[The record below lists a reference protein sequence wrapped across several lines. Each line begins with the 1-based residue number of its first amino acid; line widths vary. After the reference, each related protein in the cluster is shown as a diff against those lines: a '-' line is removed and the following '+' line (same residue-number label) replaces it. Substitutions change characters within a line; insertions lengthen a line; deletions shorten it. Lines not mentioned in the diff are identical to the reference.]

1 MSCVREGALMS
12 ESRCCLFRLLCPS
25 IFLCFTGFHQ
35 KKWQESGQL
44 RLVLNDKEMI
54 QILLVRAGF
63 VCLNLRPLPLPGGW
77 VSHSRASC
85 AVPRVSGDRTGH
97 VARPWG
103 PQLFAQGW
111 SPDEG
116 GGTAAACP
124 QQLPINCARARG
136 GLAGLTQGLGPAHT
150 PAALI
155 LQMSPAL

>member
-1 MSCVREGALMS
+1 MCVREGALMF

-124 QQLPINCARARG
+124 QQLPIDCARARG
-136 GLAGLTQGLGPAHT
+136 GFAGLTQGLGPAHT